1 MISNICKQFN
11 HYDIHINH
19 ITLNN
24 FCLHFLLQYI
34 VKIVFNLLYQTIY
47 SSKIYIVLFLRFY
60 QQFNSIRIS
69 IGMFMYINIVM
80 CNGYYW
86 RQWKIDFSAFFFDYS
101 VLTFC
106 YALYAV
112 IISFYYSKAG
122 RRNKNY
128 YNVRV

>member
-1 MISNICKQFN
+1 MVIIGDNEKLIS
-11 HYDIHINH
+11 
-19 ITLNN
+19 
-24 FCLHFLLQYI
+24 LL
-34 VKIVFNLLYQTIY
+34 
-47 SSKIYIVLFLRFY
+47 
-60 QQFNSIRIS
+60 
-69 IGMFMYINIVM
+69 
-80 CNGYYW
+80 
-86 RQWKIDFSAFFFDYS
+86 FFDYS